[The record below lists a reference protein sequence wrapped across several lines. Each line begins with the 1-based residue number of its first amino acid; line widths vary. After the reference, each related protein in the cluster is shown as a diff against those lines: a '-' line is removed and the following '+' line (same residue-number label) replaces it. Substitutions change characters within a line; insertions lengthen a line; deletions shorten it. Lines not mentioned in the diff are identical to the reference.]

1 MTDLSIVSC
10 IESRVRSRV
19 LAVSNRDGV
28 GVVDVVGR
36 ALLLIPGPQAVMS
49 PAKSVTQSRP
59 AEVIPR
65 REVGT
70 PQAPRRLMRPSGLL
84 RDLVTI

>member
-36 ALLLIPGPQAVMS
+36 ALLLIPGPPGGHVAGKIVD
-49 PAKSVTQSRP
+49 A
-59 AEVIPR
+59 I
-65 REVGT
+65 
-70 PQAPRRLMRPSGLL
+70 APR
-84 RDLVTI
+84 